1 MKIKTSYRIT
11 LLGLVTLAVLANYS
25 HPIEAKKKKP
35 ETIYEISGVAR
46 SGGTATRI
54 EVRLFKWTT
63 DEERETAKKV
73 LSDGGNTGLYDHWDG
88 LDAIGRFRLTNQPDA
103 ELKYAYR
110 TESEG
115 KVHIV
120 LGTDRPI
127 GFGEAGGSARSSRYI
142 LTLIKFEVDA
152 ETGKKGEGR
161 IMAGARF
168 VYDEEAGRMV
178 PEAYAGQ
185 PILVGSVSVKEPTE
199 EN

>member
-1 MKIKTSYRIT
+1 MKIRTSYRIT
-11 LLGLVTLAVLANYS
+11 LLGLVTLALLANYS

-46 SGGTATRI
+46 TGGKSTSI
-54 EVRLFKWTT
+54 KVRLFKWTT

-73 LSDGGNTGLYDHWDG
+73 LSESGNTGLYDHWDG
-88 LDAIGRFRLTNQPDA
+88 LDAVGRLRIPNQMDA

-115 KVHIV
+115 KLHII
-120 LGTDRPI
+120 LGSDRPI
-127 GFGEAGGSARSSRYI
+127 GFGEAGGSTRSSRYV

-168 VYDEEAGRMV
+168 LYDEEAGRMI

-185 PILVGSVSVKEPTE
+185 PILVGSVSIKEPKQE
-199 EN
+199 D

>member
-11 LLGLVTLAVLANYS
+11 LLGLVALAVLANYS
-25 HPIEAKKKKP
+25 QPLEAKKKKQP
-35 ETIYEISGVAR
+35 IYEISGVAR
-46 SGGTATRI
+46 HGGKATSI
-54 EVRLFKWTT
+54 QVRLYKWTT

-73 LSDGGNTGLYDHWDG
+73 LSEGGNTGLYDHWHG
-88 LDAIGRFRLTNQPDA
+88 LDAIGRLRIPNHMEA

-120 LGTDRPI
+120 LGSDRPI
-127 GFGEAGGSARSSRYI
+127 GFGEAYGSTRSGRYV

-168 VYDEEAGRMV
+168 MYDEETGRMK
-178 PEAYAGQ
+178 PEAYVGQ
-185 PILVGSVSVKEPTE
+185 PILVGSVSVKEPK
-199 EN
+199 

>member
-25 HPIEAKKKKP
+25 QPFAAKGKKP
-35 ETIYEISGVAR
+35 KTIYEISGVAR
-46 SGGTATRI
+46 TGGKSTTI
-54 EVRLFKWTT
+54 QVRLYKWTT
-63 DEERETAKKV
+63 DEERETTKKV
-73 LSDGGNTGLYDHWDG
+73 LSDSGNTGLYDHWDG
-88 LDAIGRFRLTNQPDA
+88 LDAIGRLRIPNHMDA
-103 ELKYAYR
+103 DLKYAYR

-168 VYDEEAGRMV
+168 LYDEEAGRMI

-185 PILVGSVSVKEPTE
+185 PILVGAVEVKEPKQKD
-199 EN
+199 